1 MIAERRQNAESS
13 LDRFID
19 LISDPF
25 QSQVQETSIYAA
37 VVYSFVVSGLLV
49 LTFCF
54 LRPRNSRVYAPR
66 AKHADEK
73 HRPLPLGNKPLSWLS
88 AVRNV
93 REQDLVD
100 KIGLDAIIFLRFMRM
115 IRNIFFVLTVV
126 GCLILIPVNV
136 VGGSPFYKQWSSIST
151 LMKFTPQYIF
161 GRKFWA
167 YVAFAYMIQGTV
179 CFFLWRNYSAVLKLR
194 RAYFDTEEYKSSL
207 HARTLLLTHVP
218 QSYRTDAGLVKLIEQ
233 AKPIDNAPRAVIGRN
248 VKELPKLIEDH
259 DQTVR
264 DLEKHLAKYLSNPNR
279 LPARRPTCKPA
290 KDDQGI
296 HGKGEVDAIDYL
308 TERITRLE
316 TTIKEVRETVDM
328 RNPMPYGFASYEHI
342 EDAHAVAFT
351 ARKKGPEGCDVY
363 LAPKPHDLL
372 WQNLAMSR
380 RTRTMRAF
388 WDGLWIVIF
397 TVAFIIPNMLTSVF
411 LSDFSHLG
419 LVWPTFQ
426 ANLSAHPTSWA
437 IAQGIL
443 APLVQ
448 TLMYMGVPVVFRRLF
463 THSGD
468 VSKTSRE
475 RHVTAR
481 LYSFFVF
488 NNLLVFSVFG
498 STWRFV
504 AAVIAAKDQ
513 GVWDAIRDNHLFT
526 KIMSGLCNVSTFW
539 LTWQMQRNLGAAIDL
554 SQAWVL
560 LWSWI
565 QRKCFSPTPRELIEL
580 SAPQPFPYAEYYNNY
595 LFVTTVGLC
604 MGALQPVIFP
614 VTAFYL
620 AMDCVFKKYL
630 LQYVFIT
637 KTESGG
643 RFWRLLVNRT
653 LFAVA
658 LANAVIALVVGANGI
673 GSIDLNSL
681 QAGTGNMLFA
691 MVPLPFFL
699 LGFKWY
705 CKRSFD
711 EKLSYFSTRPFSDA
725 EAAHATDDRKQ
736 RKTSRL
742 LTRFG
747 HPALYKKLLT
757 PMVHA
762 KSQHLLKEVYSNR
775 SGTGRDI
782 FDTAQRHSMD
792 RAMPATPGYERFGDF
807 VMTEMDSEEPGK
819 QTTNAD
825 IPHVEIVAESE
836 LDFENFKKR
845 AEFRD
850 AFGGDGELYGR
861 PEDASRPGT
870 PSTFTTFTE
879 WGPYG
884 RHRGS
889 APASPSSSR
898 PSSSRTRLGDG
909 GDFEQG
915 TSYAKGYQRPPR
927 PVEEGYDYED
937 LGDDADAM
945 LHGVHSRQPLVGTT
959 ENRHSNDNNAPGHH
973 GLGTAPVAAR
983 EDTSYERF
991 RHTR

>member
-1 MIAERRQNAESS
+1 MVAERRQDTQSS
-13 LDRFID
+13 TDKFLD
-19 LISDPF
+19 LIADPF
-25 QSQVQETSIYAA
+25 QAEVQENSIYAA
-37 VVYSFVVSGLLV
+37 IVYSFVVSGLLV
-49 LTFCF
+49 LIFCF

-73 HRPLPLGNKPLSWLS
+73 HRPLPLDKGPLSWIS

-93 REQDLVD
+93 KEQELVD
-100 KIGLDAIIFLRFMRM
+100 KIGLDAVVFLRFMRM
-115 IRNIFFVLTVV
+115 IRNIFFVLTII

-136 VGGSPFYKQWSSIST
+136 VGGSPFYKQWSSIGT
-151 LMKFTPQYIF
+151 LMKITPQYIF

-167 YVAFAYMIQGTV
+167 YVAFAYMIQATV
-179 CFFLWRNYSAVLKLR
+179 CFFIWRNYAAVLRLR
-194 RAYFDTEEYKSSL
+194 RAYFNTEEYKSSL

-218 QSYRTDAGLVKLIEQ
+218 QSYRTDSGLIKLIEQ
-233 AKPIDNAPRAVIGRN
+233 AKPIDSVPRAVIGRN
-248 VKELPKLIEDH
+248 VKDLPKLIEQH
-259 DQTVR
+259 EETVR
-264 DLEKHLAKYLSNPNR
+264 ELEKHLAKYLSNPNR

-290 KDDQGI
+290 KDDVGVY
-296 HGKGEVDAIDYL
+296 GKEPVDAIEYL
-308 TERITRLE
+308 TDRIARLE

-342 EDAHAVAFT
+342 EDAHAVAYA

-372 WQNLAMSR
+372 WQNLGMTR
-380 RTRTMRAF
+380 RTRRIRAF
-388 WDGLWIVIF
+388 WDGLWIVLF
-397 TVAFIIPNMLTSVF
+397 TIAFVVPNILTSVF

-419 LVWPTFQ
+419 LVWPAFQ
-426 ANLSAHPTSWA
+426 ANLSAHPKGWA

-468 VSKTSRE
+468 VSRTSRE

-498 STWRFV
+498 SAWRFA
-504 AAVIAAKDQ
+504 AAVIAAQDQ
-513 GVWDAIRDNHLFT
+513 GVWEAIRDNHLFA
-526 KIMSGLCNVSTFW
+526 KVMSGLCNVSTFW

-554 SQAWVL
+554 SQAWVF

-565 QRKCFSPTPRELIEL
+565 RRKFFSPTPRELIEL
-580 SAPQPFPYAEYYNNY
+580 SAPQPFPYADYYNNY

-604 MGALQPVIFP
+604 MGALQPIIFP

-620 AMDCVFKKYL
+620 AMDCIFKKYL

-653 LFAVA
+653 LVAVT

-673 GSIDLNSL
+673 GAIDLNSL
-681 QAGTGNMLFA
+681 QMGTGNMLFA
-691 MVPLPFFL
+691 MVPLPFLL

-705 CKRSFD
+705 CKRAYD
-711 EKLSYFSTRPFSDA
+711 DKLSYYSTQPFSDA
-725 EAAHATDDRKQ
+725 EGTHASDNHKQ
-736 RKTSRL
+736 RRTNRL

-762 KSQHLLKEVYSNR
+762 KSQHLLKEVYGNR
-775 SGTGRDI
+775 SNSDRNI
-782 FDTAQRHSMD
+782 FDAPSND
-792 RAMPATPGYERFGDF
+792 RAMPATPGYERFGDYF
-807 VMTEMDSEEPGK
+807 MTEMDSGEPGK
-819 QTTNAD
+819 QASTAD
-825 IPHVEIVAESE
+825 IPHMEIVSESD

-850 AFGGDGELYGR
+850 QFGGDGELYGR
-861 PEDASRPGT
+861 PDDVSRPGT

-879 WGPYG
+879 MGPYG
-884 RHRGS
+884 RHRGGS
-889 APASPSSSR
+889 APGSA
-898 PSSSRTRLGDG
+898 SSSRTRLGDG
-909 GDFEQG
+909 GEFEG
-915 TSYAKGYQRPPR
+915 TAYARGYQQPR
-927 PVEEGYDYED
+927 PDEGFED
-937 LGDDADAM
+937 VGMDADVPDSPIRSDAM
-945 LHGVHSRQPLVGTT
+945 LHGTQSRQPLVG
-959 ENRHSNDNNAPGHH
+959 EER
-973 GLGTAPVAAR
+973 
-983 EDTSYERF
+983 DTSYERY
-991 RHTR
+991 RHVR